1 MNRRQGKSRSL
12 LNDYCNQLGALLE
25 RRYTE
30 RALIASK
37 EQAEAAAVLAGQAMR
52 QAQAADRA
60 KSQFLATMSH
70 ELRTPLNAIIG
81 FSEVIQGTSGATGE
95 VPAYARYIHE
105 SGSQLLAMLNG
116 VLDLARIEAGTLD
129 LDEQDVMLE
138 ELLDLVIRPSRKAA
152 EEKSVTIMLG
162 MLVERVLHLDF
173 GKMTQ
178 VFANVLSNAVKFTP
192 AGGSI
197 DIDSDLAKD
206 GGMVIWIR
214 DTGQGIPPEDLE
226 RVVRPFGQVED
237 HLTRQNGGMGLG
249 LPIARALVRM
259 HGGELRLES
268 QLDAGTTVEIYLPAS
283 RVRPLAAT
291 AVS

>member
-1 MNRRQGKSRSL
+1 MNSRQRKPRSL
-12 LNDYCNQLGALLE
+12 LDEYCGQLGALLE

-37 EQAEAAAVLAGQAMR
+37 EQAEAAAILAGEAMR

-60 KSQFLATMSH
+60 KAQFLATMSH

-81 FSEVIQGTSGATGE
+81 FSEIIQAAPGAPGD
-95 VPAYARYIHE
+95 VPAYAKYIHE
-105 SGSQLLAMLNG
+105 SGSQFLGMLNG
-116 VLDLARIEAGTLD
+116 VLDLARIEAGKLA

-138 ELLDLVIRPSRKAA
+138 ELLDTVIRPWRRTAD
-152 EEKSVTIMLG
+152 EKSVTIMLG
-162 MLVERVLHLDF
+162 MLVERVLHLDL

-178 VFANVLSNAVKFTP
+178 VFGNLLSNAVKFTP
-192 AGGSI
+192 QGGSI
-197 DIDSDLAKD
+197 DIDSDLTKD

-214 DTGQGIPPEDLE
+214 DTGQGIAPEDLE
-226 RVVRPFGQVED
+226 RVLQPFGQLED
-237 HLTRQNGGMGLG
+237 HLTRQNSGMGLG
-249 LPIARALVRM
+249 LPIASALVRM

-268 QLDAGTTVEIYLPAS
+268 KLGAGTTVEILLPAE
-283 RVRPLAAT
+283 RVRPFVAT